1 MVSSLEWVTISS
13 LSLCLFYSLLLLS
26 SPMYKS
32 VCVQKGCPPKN
43 AVDDVLEITIWRIVI
58 ILDSTTCLSVCL
70 SAVHHGFTS
79 PLSLLIL
86 CSSSTPKQ
94 FWANS
99 TPAKFGSR
107 SVGFEKQFCKS
118 RLGNSTT
125 ALLTP
130 PHWCWW
136 WCCCCCCW
144 GVMWVWW
151 VCMLWDD
158 GGDGDGDGDG
168 CWRIIS
174 LSLRISSTFLCE
186 CECLAAT

>member
-1 MVSSLEWVTISS
+1 MLLDLNGVFPRMSDNFVIVAV
-13 LSLCLFYSLLLLS
+13 SLLLS
-26 SPMYKS
+26 TTVVVSHVQ
-32 VCVQKGCPPKN
+32 VCLCAKGVPPKKCRRWCSRDHN
-43 AVDDVLEITIWRIVI
+43 MKDRHNPRLHH
-58 ILDSTTCLSVCL
+58 LSVCL

-158 GGDGDGDGDG
+158 GGDGDG